1 MPSPETDGMHTLRYS
16 TPLATTAF
24 LLCFA
29 GSSIYLIHPLR
40 PFHLGLALIAVVFAR
55 DAEWRRTLLQTRS
68 RYLIVSMVAMV
79 AASSLWMI
87 DSGRYL
93 NYALF
98 FAIGALYM
106 TLGETM
112 VRRGVAF
119 ERWFYPLVLYW
130 FLTAIFPV
138 FDTWTN
144 ATLFRSSLPITGGVW
159 YNINDMATALVFAC
173 LIWLLSRRELPWI
186 LFGAAWI
193 YSLGLNRRADAL
205 ALGILGIGYL
215 LLGFKATAPRLRF
228 ALAWVV
234 ASGAGMALHGGSFYI
249 GAMPSLVQEQ
259 PIQQCT
265 TVPEDA
271 VPLGMIAA
279 QCVHPPPGA
288 ESANLQA
295 PPPIKPPPAAAAPSP
310 LQATAPQ
317 PESLPAPSPAPAS
330 SAAAPAAP
338 PYEGQPTAAA
348 AAAAP
353 AAEAAAPTPAV
364 TDIVAHGGDVSSAIR
379 SKILY
384 EMYEKARAMP
394 WWQWLT
400 GMGVGQ
406 LNITWP
412 LDNWPWASPH
422 FFWLEMFFFFGLPWI
437 AFVGWLL
444 WRADGYGRLALIVA
458 FAAGIAPSSLVYFQ
472 PFWFLLGVVLATL
485 PSRPDG
491 WNSRI

>member
-1 MPSPETDGMHTLRYS
+1 MRAFRYS
-16 TPLATTAF
+16 TSLATIAF

-29 GSSIYLIHPLR
+29 GSSIYLIPPLR
-40 PFHLGLALIAVVFAR
+40 PFHLGLALIVAVFAL
-55 DAEWRRTLLQTRS
+55 DGQWRRTLLQTRS
-68 RYLIVSMVAMV
+68 RLVIALGATMI
-79 AASSLWMI
+79 AASFLWMTNP
-87 DSGRYL
+87 GRYV

-106 TLGETM
+106 ALGETM

-119 ERWFYPLVLYW
+119 ERWFYPLVLFW
-130 FLTAIFPV
+130 FVTAALPV

-193 YSLGLNRRADAL
+193 YSLSLNRRADAL
-205 ALGILGIGYL
+205 ALGILGLGYL
-215 LLGFKATAPRLRF
+215 LLGLKTTAPRARF
-228 ALAWVV
+228 AVAWAITSV
-234 ASGAGMALHGGSFYI
+234 AGMALHGGSFYI
-249 GAMPSLVQEQ
+249 GAMPSLVQEK
-259 PIQQCT
+259 PIEHCAP
-265 TVPEDA
+265 VSEDA

-295 PPPIKPPPAAAAPSP
+295 QGPVTPSAAQTTAPPSPAAGATTEPAPPPAA
-310 LQATAPQ
+310 TAPTA
-317 PESLPAPSPAPAS
+317 EPSPA
-330 SAAAPAAP
+330 SA
-338 PYEGQPTAAA
+338 TALADTA
-348 AAAAP
+348 TP
-353 AAEAAAPTPAV
+353 VPSPAV
-364 TDIVAHGGDVSSAIR
+364 TDVVAHGGDVSSAIR

-384 EMYEKARAMP
+384 EMYEKAKAMP

-400 GMGVGQ
+400 GVGVGQ
-406 LNITWP
+406 MNVTWP
-412 LDNWPWASPH
+412 LDNRPWASPH
-422 FFWLEMFFFFGLPWI
+422 FFWLEMFFFFGLPWV

-472 PFWFLLGVVLATL
+472 PFWFLLGVVLATV
-485 PSRPDG
+485 PSRLDDC
-491 WNSRI
+491 NSRT